1 MLNGVDTPANSW
13 EVSRN
18 VEHELLRQPAIP
30 LVGTHPPE
38 VQKTHGLAKI
48 CVQNAQDSILPNRD
62 EWIENKIQYD
72 WLIKDMKS

>member
-1 MLNGVDTPANSW
+1 MVWTLLQTVGKSLETLNMNY
-13 EVSRN
+13 
-18 VEHELLRQPAIP
+18 QPAIP